1 MVRHNNPTISLDATR
16 ILNLKAEGFDSE
28 LTKLT
33 PVIQIKPKTNIV
45 RSQNCFNATSA
56 TVYTTP
62 ADKDFYLISAV
73 LSTSKDATATSTTTS
88 ITTTI
93 DGGSG
98 QDILRLG
105 LLTLTSER
113 TAISTQF
120 NPPIKI
126 DRNVAITVKNE
137 TAVGN
142 MRSVASI
149 AGYTVE
155 TSTGE

>member
-28 LTKLT
+28 LQTLT
-33 PVIQIKPKTNIV
+33 PVVEIKPKTNIV
-45 RSQNCFNATSA
+45 RSQTAFNATSA

-62 ADKDFYLISAV
+62 SDKDFYLISAA
-73 LSTSKDATATSTTTS
+73 LSTSKDATATSTTSS
-88 ITTTI
+88 ITSTI
-93 DGGSG
+93 DAASG

-105 LLTLTSER
+105 LLTLTAER
-113 TAISTQF
+113 NSIATQF

-126 DRNVAITVKNE
+126 DRGAVITVKND

-142 MRSVASI
+142 IRSVASI